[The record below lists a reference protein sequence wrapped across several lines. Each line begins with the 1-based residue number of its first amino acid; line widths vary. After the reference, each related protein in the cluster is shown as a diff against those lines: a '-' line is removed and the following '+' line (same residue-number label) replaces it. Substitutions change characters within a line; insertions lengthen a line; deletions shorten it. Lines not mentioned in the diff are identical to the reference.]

1 MKLTMK
7 KQLLIKL
14 RKQLQ
19 MNEEHISD
27 IWTMFKEY
35 TDKKQM
41 ELVAEKYVDLLADY
55 GVSDETFKEVIGTDS
70 YLDEAI
76 SYYLDLDNVDDDDE
90 DWDE

>member
-1 MKLTMK
+1 
-7 KQLLIKL
+7 
-14 RKQLQ
+14 

-41 ELVAEKYVDLLADY
+41 DLVAEKYVDLLADY

-70 YLDEAI
+70 SLDEAI
-76 SYYLDLDNVDDDDE
+76 SYYLDLDNVDDDE
-90 DWDE
+90 EEWDE

>member
-1 MKLTMK
+1 
-7 KQLLIKL
+7 
-14 RKQLQ
+14 

-35 TDKKQM
+35 VDKKQI

-70 YLDEAI
+70 SLDEAVG
-76 SYYLDLDNVDDDDE
+76 YYLDLDNIDDDDNDE
-90 DWDE
+90 WDE

>member
-1 MKLTMK
+1 
-7 KQLLIKL
+7 
-14 RKQLQ
+14 

-35 TDKKQM
+35 VDKKQI

-55 GVSDETFKEVIGTDS
+55 GVSDEIFKEVIGTDS
-70 YLDEAI
+70 NLDEAI
-76 SYYLDLDNVDDDDE
+76 SYYLELDTVDDDEE

>member
-1 MKLTMK
+1 
-7 KQLLIKL
+7 
-14 RKQLQ
+14 

-41 ELVAEKYVDLLADY
+41 DLVAEKYVDLLADY
-55 GVSDETFKEVIGTDS
+55 GVSDETFKEVIGTES
-70 YLDEAI
+70 NLDEAI
-76 SYYLDLDNVDDDDE
+76 SYYLDLDNVDDDEE

>member
-1 MKLTMK
+1 
-7 KQLLIKL
+7 
-14 RKQLQ
+14 

-35 TDKKQM
+35 TDKKQI

-55 GVSDETFKEVIGTDS
+55 GVSDETFKEVIGADS

-76 SYYLDLDNVDDDDE
+76 GYYLDLDEVDDDEE

>member
-1 MKLTMK
+1 
-7 KQLLIKL
+7 
-14 RKQLQ
+14 

-41 ELVAEKYVDLLADY
+41 DLVAEKYVDLLADY

-70 YLDEAI
+70 SLDEAI
-76 SYYLDLDNVDDDDE
+76 SYYLDLDAV
-90 DWDE
+90 

>member
-1 MKLTMK
+1 MK

-35 TDKKQM
+35 VDKKQM
-41 ELVAEKYVDLLADY
+41 DLIAEKFVDLLADY

-70 YLDEAI
+70 NLDEAI
-76 SYYLDLDNVDDDDE
+76 SYYLDLDNIDDEEE